1 MAATSATAGGGAAAS
16 SSSSS
21 SSYRVETEQHPSQR
35 LFQAVVD
42 EDYDSLTKL
51 FAINARNSIVSFMSM
66 KSRWARQ
73 QDNLAKSG
81 TFEPKIY
88 TLTHLL
94 MFCKKAIH
102 SILCPS
108 HNNTS

>member
-1 MAATSATAGGGAAAS
+1 MAATSATAGGGAAA

-94 MFCKKAIH
+94 MFRQKATH
-102 SILCPS
+102 SFLCPS
-108 HNNTS
+108 HNNTP